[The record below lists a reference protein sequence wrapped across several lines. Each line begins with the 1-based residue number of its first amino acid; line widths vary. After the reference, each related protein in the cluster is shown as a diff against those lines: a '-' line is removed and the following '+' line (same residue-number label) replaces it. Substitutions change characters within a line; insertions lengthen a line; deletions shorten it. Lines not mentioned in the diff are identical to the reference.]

1 MRLFSTLTMIL
12 VILTS
17 ISSQNLPSQWHKT
30 DDGKY
35 LVAGDQMSSGFYDES
50 TVEEIRIYFSQS
62 NYWALMTQNYNAK
75 IDIPCQVKYKDAV
88 LDSVGIRF
96 KGQTSYFMNNT
107 QKKSFNLSI
116 DAYKDQKIGGYKTL
130 NLNNAWQDPSF
141 MREVLYYQLIRKH
154 TPAAKANFV
163 RLYINDQDWGIY
175 LNVQQLNK
183 DFLEEWYES
192 NNGINL
198 RADTPDGTAS
208 SGGGGPGGGGAQ
220 WGDGTAAFNYLG
232 TDTAQYQKYY
242 TLKSNDSDANPWNEL
257 MEACKVLNNSGAA
270 LESEAPKVFNI
281 DNILWHLAAE
291 IAFVDDDSYVYK
303 GKMDYYLYKD
313 AETNRWQTYDYDG
326 NSAIATNRVSWSAFY
341 NEAKTNYPLLNK
353 LLAVPA
359 FRQRYLAH
367 LRTILTDLFDETK
380 VNALID
386 KNDALIRAGV
396 FADAKKA
403 TTNAAYTS
411 EISVLKNFIK
421 NRKAN
426 LLANAEVKVVGPI
439 INDTKYQVNGAD
451 FGVVRAGDRIV
462 VSTNVSFASGL
473 QQVVLHYCAGFS
485 GVFTPLT
492 MKDDGQNGDVQ
503 AGDGIFTADLPEFSA
518 GTLVRFYVEEV
529 GNNGANTRTYFPAG
543 AEHHLMIFSV
553 ESKVN
558 SNKTVVLNE
567 FMASNNGIIKDEAGE
582 NEDWIEL
589 YNTTSTDIDISGFFI
604 TDNPDN
610 LEKFVIPEGTI
621 IKANEYLIIWADEDQ
636 EQGPLH
642 ANFKLSAGGEPIIL
656 LDKQLSI
663 LDSVIY
669 DQQVANKSAA
679 RIPNGVGA
687 FVIGDHTFGKNNEE
701 ISSTI
706 NGYNNHL
713 KVFPNPSSGYVTVAN
728 EKNETVD
735 LMIYSISGLQ
745 LSAHRIDAGAQIII
759 DHLLPG
765 LYLLSGEGIKQKL
778 IISGQ

>member
-1 MRLFSTLTMIL
+1 MRLLCTLTL
-12 VILTS
+12 VLTVLTT
-17 ISSQNLPSQWHKT
+17 IFAQNLPSQWRKSY
-30 DDGKY
+30 DGKY
-35 LVAGDQMSSGFYDES
+35 LVAGDQTSAGIYDES
-50 TVEEIRIYFSQS
+50 TVEELRIYFAQN
-62 NYWALMTQNYNAK
+62 NYWSLMTQNYNAK
-75 IDIPCQVKYKDAV
+75 IDIPCQVKYKDTV

-107 QKKSFNLSI
+107 TKKSFNLSI
-116 DAYKDQKIGGYKTL
+116 DAFKDQKLGGYKTL

-163 RLYINDQDWGIY
+163 RLFINDQDWGIY

-192 NNGINL
+192 NDGINM
-198 RADTPDGTAS
+198 RADAPDGIA
-208 SGGGGPGGGGAQ
+208 SGGGGQGSGPN

-232 TDTAQYQKYY
+232 TDTTKYQKYY
-242 TLKSNDSDANPWNEL
+242 TLKSNDTESNPWNEL
-257 MEACKVLNNSGAA
+257 IDACNVLNSSGAA
-270 LESEAPKVFNI
+270 LETEAPKVFNI

-313 AETNRWQTYDYDG
+313 VETKRWQTYDYDG
-326 NSAIATNRVSWSAFY
+326 NSVIAANRVNWSAFY
-341 NEAKTNYPLLNK
+341 NETKTNYPLLNK

-367 LRTILTDLFDETK
+367 LRTILNDLFDETK

-396 FADAKKA
+396 FADTKKA
-403 TTNAAYTS
+403 TTNAAYLS
-411 EISVLKNFIK
+411 ELTVLKNFIK

-426 LLANAEVKVVGPI
+426 LLANAEVKVSGPT
-439 INDTKYQVNGAD
+439 INDTKYQVNGSD
-451 FGVVRAGDRIV
+451 FGVVSAGDNVV

-473 QQVVLHYCAGFS
+473 QQVTLYYCAGFS
-485 GVFTPLT
+485 GLFEPIS
-492 MKDDGQNGDVQ
+492 MNDDGQNGDDEK
-503 AGDGIFTADLPEFSA
+503 GDGIFAAVLPEFAA
-518 GTLVRFYVEEV
+518 GTLVRFYIEAV
-529 GNNGANTRTYFPAG
+529 GNNTAKTVTYFPSG
-543 AEHHLMIFSV
+543 AEHHVMVFTV
-553 ESKVN
+553 EAKVI
-558 SNKTVVLNE
+558 SNKTVVINE

-589 YNTTSTDIDISGFFI
+589 YNTTANDVDISGFFI

-610 LEKFVIPEGTI
+610 LKKFVFQEGTI
-621 IKANEYLIIWADEDQ
+621 IKSNEYLIIWADEDQ

-642 ANFKLSAGGEPIIL
+642 VNFKLSAGGEPIIL

-663 LDSVIY
+663 VDSVIY
-669 DQQVANKSAA
+669 AQQIANKSAA
-679 RIPNGVGA
+679 RSPNGIGS
-687 FVIGDHTFGKNNEE
+687 FVIGDHTFGKNNNV
-701 ISSTI
+701 ISSI
-706 NGYNNHL
+706 ANVPNKFL
-713 KVFPNPSSGYVTVAN
+713 KIFPNPSSGNVTIVN
-728 EKNETVD
+728 EQNASVD
-735 LMIYSISGLQ
+735 LMIYTISGRQ
-745 LSAHRIDAGAQIII
+745 VSSHHIEAGTKILI

-765 LYLLSGEGIKQKL
+765 LYLISGDGIKQKL
-778 IISGQ
+778 IITGK